1 MIHTNLG
8 TKTTLQGF
16 HEIGA
21 RAVVVCIG
29 VVDSVVDAVVDGM
42 VDNVVDGMVVG
53 RGVAEGVIVDGG
65 ISVVSG
71 NFPRTRMLKFVR
83 VDNTVVVVVDVDIGD
98 TVDDTGIVPDSG
110 RPGCVAILSRTRR
123 F

>member
-16 HEIGA
+16 HSIGA
-21 RAVVVCIG
+21 RAVVVCIDVVDC
-29 VVDSVVDAVVDGM
+29 VVDSVVDGM
-42 VDNVVDGMVVG
+42 VDDVVDAVVVG
-53 RGVAEGVIVDGG
+53 TGVVGGKVVDDGML
-65 ISVVSG
+65 VVLG
-71 NFPRTRMLKFVR
+71 NFPRTRILKFVR
-83 VDNTVVVVVDVDIGD
+83 VDNTVVVVVDVDNVD

>member
-1 MIHTNLG
+1 MIPTNLG

-16 HEIGA
+16 HGIGA
-21 RAVVVCIG
+21 CAVVVFIGVVDG
-29 VVDSVVDAVVDGM
+29 VVDSVVDGM
-42 VDNVVDGMVVG
+42 VDNAVDGMVVG
-53 RGVAEGVIVDGG
+53 KGVVGSAVVDGG
-65 ISVVSG
+65 ISVVFC

-83 VDNTVVVVVDVDIGD
+83 VDKTVVVVVDVNMGD
-98 TVDDTGIVPDSG
+98 TVDDTGIIPDSG

>member
-21 RAVVVCIG
+21 RAVVVCIDVVDG
-29 VVDSVVDAVVDGM
+29 VVDA
-42 VDNVVDGMVVG
+42 VVDGMVVG
-53 RGVAEGVIVDGG
+53 RGVVEGVIVDGG
-65 ISVVSG
+65 ISVVSD

>member
-1 MIHTNLG
+1 VIHTNLG

-16 HEIGA
+16 HGIGA
-21 RAVVVCIG
+21 RAVVVCIDVVDC
-29 VVDSVVDAVVDGM
+29 VVDSVVDDMVDAVVVGTGVVGGKVVDDGM
-42 VDNVVDGMVVG
+42 LVVL
-53 RGVAEGVIVDGG
+53 
-65 ISVVSG
+65 G

-83 VDNTVVVVVDVDIGD
+83 VDNTVVVVVDVDNGD

-110 RPGCVAILSRTRR
+110 RLGCVAILSRTRR

>member
-16 HEIGA
+16 HGIGA
-21 RAVVVCIG
+21 RAVVVFIG
-29 VVDSVVDAVVDGM
+29 VVDGVFDGVVDCV
-42 VDNVVDGMVVG
+42 VVG
-53 RGVAEGVIVDGG
+53 TGVVGGEVVNGG
-65 ISVVSG
+65 ISVLFG
-71 NFPRTRMLKFVR
+71 NFPKTRMLKFVR

-98 TVDDTGIVPDSG
+98 TVDDAGIVPDSG
-110 RPGCVAILSRTRR
+110 RPGCVAILSRSRR